1 MRPFRIKEVL
11 QMTQAKFSWNFVLTS
26 SLCDNTLIDIVF
38 DKLSSIL

>member
-1 MRPFRIKEVL
+1 
-11 QMTQAKFSWNFVLTS
+11 MTQAKLYWNFVLTS